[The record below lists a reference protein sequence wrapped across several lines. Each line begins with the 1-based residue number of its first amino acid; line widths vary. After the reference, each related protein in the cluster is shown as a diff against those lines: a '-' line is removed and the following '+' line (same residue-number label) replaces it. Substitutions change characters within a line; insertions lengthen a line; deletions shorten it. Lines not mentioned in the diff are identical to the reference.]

1 MASHMSAPPT
11 EGEGEPK
18 KRSRL
23 PLIIPL
29 VLLAVAALVYFGG
42 VAAFH
47 VVFMPGT
54 ILDGTDV
61 SLRHADEVAE
71 EKAAAFSGYQVHV
84 TGDGVDV
91 TVTAEQVGLAY
102 DGETYAQEAIEATE
116 PWAWPLTLMSRS
128 RDVTAESAIVFDRE
142 ALLALFEPFKTAA
155 RDSAASL
162 GGKAV
167 VFDAESGSYGVD
179 PSVTAQYL
187 DDEALV
193 EVLTQAFLS
202 QTPEVSLGQEQLSG
216 MDDSLH
222 AAADTA
228 NSYLKAAGTT
238 LTLNGET
245 VAEVTRDLIVGWITV
260 SDDLTVSLDT
270 NAAAAWASESMGRLN
285 TVGTERTYTRPDGKQ
300 VTVSGGSYGWKVSES
315 GVAEA
320 LAAAVEAKAPQ
331 AIEVPFDQSGQVVP
345 DDGGRDWGQRYI
357 DIDLSEQY
365 VRMYGDD
372 GSIIWESACV
382 TGDVAREYQTPTG
395 VNVVNGNKARDQ
407 TLYGL
412 DYDEDGEPDYESH
425 VDYWI
430 PFVGNLIALHDA
442 DWRSNFGGTINQYN
456 GSHGCINLPVDKAA
470 QLYDLAQIGDV
481 VVVHY

>member
-1 MASHMSAPPT
+1 MASHMSAPAA
-11 EGEGEPK
+11 EGESEPK
-18 KRSRL
+18 KRSKL

-71 EKAAAFSGYQVHV
+71 EKATAFSGYQVHI

-102 DGETYAQEAIEATE
+102 DGETYAQEAIEATK
-116 PWAWPLTLMSRS
+116 PWAWPLTLMSRE

-142 ALLALFEPFKTAA
+142 ALLALFEPFKSAA
-155 RDSAASL
+155 RDSVASL

-179 PSVTAQYL
+179 PSLTAQYL

-216 MDDSLH
+216 MDDPLH

-245 VAEVTRDLIVGWITV
+245 VAEVTRDLIVGWMTV

-270 NAAAAWASESMGRLN
+270 SAAAAWATESMGRLN
-285 TVGTERTYTRPDGKQ
+285 TVGSERTYTRPDGKQ

-357 DIDLSEQY
+357 DVDLSEQY

-395 VNVVNGNKARDQ
+395 VNVVNRNKARDQ